1 VNLEAAGLPTV
12 LVATG
17 ELRPLADRTAA
28 DLGLPDLR
36 VVSVQHPIGGVDQAT
51 IEARADGAVDEV
63 LALLTGSTH
72 RPDTDTRERTTPT

>member
-1 VNLEAAGLPTV
+1 MNLEAAGLPTV

-17 ELRPLADRTAA
+17 ALRPLADRTAA

-36 VVSVQHPIGGVDQAT
+36 VVSIQHPIGGVDQAT

-72 RPDTDTRERTTPT
+72 RPDTDTR

>member
-1 VNLEAAGLPTV
+1 MNLEAAGLPTV

-36 VVSVQHPIGGVDQAT
+36 VVSIQHPIGGVDQAT

-72 RPDTDTRERTTPT
+72 RPDTDTR